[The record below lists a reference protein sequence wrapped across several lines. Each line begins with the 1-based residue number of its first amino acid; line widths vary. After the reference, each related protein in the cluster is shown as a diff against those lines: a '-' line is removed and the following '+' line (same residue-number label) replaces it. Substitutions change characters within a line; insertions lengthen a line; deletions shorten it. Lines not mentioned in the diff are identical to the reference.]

1 LVDVVYIGDWVSVI
15 SDQLSV
21 ISFLSLFT
29 ELMFTVSSPQSRAF
43 SIFTL
48 FLPH

>member
-1 LVDVVYIGDWVSVI
+1 MVLVDVVYIGDGV
-15 SDQLSV
+15 SV

-29 ELMFTVSSPQSRAF
+29 ELMFTVTSPQSRAF